1 MAVFP
6 RASFLQSAND
16 PAQFVADVG
25 REVAFAGRSN
35 SGKSSAINAI
45 LHRRDLARTSK
56 TPGRTQLINFFALE
70 SGLRLVDLPG
80 YGFAQVPR
88 PMQDHWRRL
97 LTRYF
102 HDRHSLAGLFMVVDA
117 RRGLQDSDRQ
127 MQAFVRP
134 SGRPVHVL
142 LSKADKLGR
151 SEAAKAL
158 RDARAAL
165 EAEATVQ
172 LFSAVDGQGLD
183 TARRVLKAMLA
194 GQVCE
199 STEPQK
205 NGPAALRPPGTST
218 RHGD

>member
-1 MAVFP
+1 MAAFP
-6 RASFLQSAND
+6 RASFLHSAND

-56 TPGRTQLINFFALE
+56 TPGRTQLINFFALDA
-70 SGLRLVDLPG
+70 GLRLVDLPG

-102 HDRHSLAGLFMVVDA
+102 HERHSLAGLFIVVDA
-117 RRGLQDSDRQ
+117 RRGFQDSDWQ
-127 MQAFVRP
+127 MRAFVRP
-134 SGRPVHVL
+134 SGCPVHVL

-151 SEAAKAL
+151 GEAAKVL
-158 RDARAAL
+158 RETRAAL
-165 EAEATVQ
+165 AAEATVQ

-183 TARRVLKAMLA
+183 AARRTLKAMLA
-194 GQVCE
+194 GHGCE
-199 STEPQK
+199 SAQPEK